1 MEAFFCDYL
10 PSDSNWAM
18 ANLQNPAVLGNDWAL
33 FKSETKYGMCVPQTE
48 LGNLKVMK
56 TGCVLFTPRKIYYLS
71 RNLKKITNY
80 SLHCYCKY
88 KGV

>member
-1 MEAFFCDYL
+1 
-10 PSDSNWAM
+10 M

-56 TGCVLFTPRKIYYLS
+56 TGHAFCLHQEKYIICTEISRKLLNIPCTATVNIKVYDLGGYVISIHCV
-71 RNLKKITNY
+71 
-80 SLHCYCKY
+80 
-88 KGV
+88 

>member
-1 MEAFFCDYL
+1 
-10 PSDSNWAM
+10 M

-56 TGCVLFTPRKIYYLS
+56 TGHAFC
-71 RNLKKITNY
+71 
-80 SLHCYCKY
+80 LHQEKY
-88 KGV
+88 IICPEI